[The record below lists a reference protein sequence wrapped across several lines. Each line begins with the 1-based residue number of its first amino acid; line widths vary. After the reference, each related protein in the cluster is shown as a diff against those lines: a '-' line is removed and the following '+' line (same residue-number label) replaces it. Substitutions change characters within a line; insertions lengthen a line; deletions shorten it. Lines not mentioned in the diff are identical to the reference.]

1 MTNQNYLMSCLEINS
16 MDIHIYIYIFLGIL
30 ITIFAYTTWNI
41 LRKYEKSTDTILEL
55 EDRIIATKR
64 RVSDSYNKMKEL
76 DRREMFETDDEV
88 GQVFK
93 QISDVIEELDRGV

>member
-1 MTNQNYLMSCLEINS
+1 